1 MIVWSSDSSGT
12 KRRSNA
18 LSHRLARSSWRTYL
32 TKFSARIV
40 HWDPCDGIGNYK
52 ASSLCHHGGIA
63 GASCRV
69 SRVHLAR
76 RVYRQL
82 LHDRV
87 LAERNI
93 GERGGARA
101 ADAAAGG
108 ERESCARLVD
118 NDETWKVMG
127 GVHAMRLECGVCGD
141 AFGEADVSPI
151 DHTSISVDLG

>member
-12 KRRSNA
+12 NRRSNA

-40 HWDPCDGIGNYK
+40 HWDPCDAISNHE

-63 GASCRV
+63 GASRRV
-69 SRVHLAR
+69 SRMHHAR
-76 RVYRQL
+76 RMYRQL

-93 GERGGARA
+93 GERGGART
-101 ADAAAGG
+101 ADTAAGG

-118 NDETWKVMG
+118 HDETWKVN
-127 GVHAMRLECGVCGD
+127 VMRLECVGARVRS
-141 AFGEADVSPI
+141 ARPMSRR
-151 DHTSISVDLG
+151 